1 MANKRMTEAEAVSQL
16 SSGMTIGIGGWSS
29 RRKPISLVKEILRS
43 DLKDLTVV
51 AFGGPEIG
59 LLCAAGKVKKAVFGY
74 VTMDGIPLDPH
85 FRKARQNA
93 EIEVAE
99 YDEGMVY
106 LGLYAASIR
115 MPFLPT
121 RVGLGSDVMTHNPDL
136 LTVKD
141 PYGSGQEFLAMPP
154 IHLDAALIHMNQADE
169 LGNAQCLGPDPYFDN
184 VFAMAAKRTYVSVER
199 IVPTEDLL
207 KDHHPSTVAIK
218 RMHVHG
224 VIESPG
230 GAGFTSCAP
239 DYGVDFEAQNEYAAS
254 AASPEAWE
262 SYRRKFVGDDNE
274 ER

>member
-29 RRKPISLVKEILRS
+29 RRKPMSIVKEILRS
-43 DLKDLTVV
+43 DLTDLTIV
-51 AFGGPEIG
+51 AFGGPEVG

-85 FRKARQNA
+85 FRNARQNA

-106 LGLYAASIR
+106 LGLYAASIN

-121 RVGLGSDVMTHNPDL
+121 RGGLASDVMTHNPDL

-154 IHLDAALIHMNQADE
+154 IHSL
-169 LGNAQCLGPDPYFDN
+169 
-184 VFAMAAKRTYVSVER
+184 R
-199 IVPTEDLL
+199 
-207 KDHHPSTVAIK
+207 
-218 RMHVHG
+218 
-224 VIESPG
+224 
-230 GAGFTSCAP
+230 
-239 DYGVDFEAQNEYAAS
+239 S
-254 AASPEAWE
+254 AANRCARRSAAQRRRSLNMLVRKCSPSPARRSPILLLQISKNRSWKFSVSGCEIWK
-262 SYRRKFVGDDNE
+262 RRKKRLSLKHCGPRRNP
-274 ER
+274 R